1 VVEGRIRELVEKLL
15 KVILLGDEVE
25 DDEIKP
31 GLFLLESVG
40 LVLEELLVGL
50 FLGAGSRGGE
60 SVPLEEVVARIGL
73 LPTGRCRRGLGFLF
87 GAVFVATGLRLGRQ
101 GGGGATRGWRGRR

>member
-1 VVEGRIRELVEKLL
+1 VVEGRIRQLVEKLL
-15 KVILLGDEVE
+15 EVILLRDEVE

-40 LVLEELLVGL
+40 LVLEELLVGF

-73 LPTGRCRRGLGFLF
+73 LPTGRCRGLGFLF
-87 GAVFVATGLRLGRQ
+87 GAVLVATGLRLGRQ